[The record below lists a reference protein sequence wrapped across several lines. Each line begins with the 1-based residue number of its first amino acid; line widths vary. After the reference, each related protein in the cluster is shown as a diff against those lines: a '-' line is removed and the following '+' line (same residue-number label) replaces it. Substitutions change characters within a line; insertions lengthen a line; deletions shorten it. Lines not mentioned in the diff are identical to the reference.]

1 METTVTYTAT
11 ASPTGAEEDLLS
23 RIRGIIDERDAYRA
37 KCARQG
43 AIIAKLADMM
53 GELQAFIDEAPQGNG
68 AETPAVTAAP
78 EPSPAKVEPPEAKA
92 TPGTSARRYT
102 EADVLMWASALR
114 TGMSQIEV
122 SNYYQVS
129 TRTIRKRLTDLGYDP
144 ATGFPRNAKEIA
156 RVEFAPT
163 PAVEDTEPETPDL
176 EPEPDDDGIVID
188 VSDDAIATWVQLMD
202 EEHRTAEWIAD
213 RWGIDP
219 YYVRGRVR
227 QWREEHGE
235 TVEAFEAA

>member
-1 METTVTYTAT
+1 METTATYTAI
-11 ASPTGAEEDLLS
+11 AQSPTGAEEDLLS
-23 RIRGIIDERDAYRA
+23 RIRGVIEERDAYKAKCEAYRA
-37 KCARQG
+37 K
-43 AIIAKLADMM
+43 LSDLM
-53 GELQAFIDEAPQGNG
+53 GELQAFIDEAPRCPG

-92 TPGTSARRYT
+92 TPGASARRYT

-129 TRTIRKRLTDLGYDP
+129 TRTIYKRLTDLGYDP
-144 ATGFPRNAKEIA
+144 ATGFPRNEGVVPNAEAA

-163 PAVEDTEPETPDL
+163 PAVEDTEPETPEL
-176 EPEPDDDGIVID
+176 EAEPDDDGVVID

-213 RWGIDP
+213 RWGLDP

-235 TVEAFEAA
+235 TLEAA